1 MPRIIR
7 VIVVIR
13 EEFEAMSNGSYPF
26 LITEGREDPRGFVA
40 GDRIDIFSDKFEPSM
55 TAPTLHIHRWVT
67 GVQAIHPGL
76 KSGYVVLG
84 LTDEPQGED
93 A

>member
-7 VIVVIR
+7 AIVVVR
-13 EEFEAMSNGSYPF
+13 EEFDAMSNGSYPF
-26 LITEGREDPRGFVA
+26 LITEGREDARGFVV
-40 GDRIDIFSDKFEPSM
+40 GDRIDIFPPMDTGE
-55 TAPTLHIHRWVT
+55 HIHRWVT

-76 KSGYVVLG
+76 HSGYVVLG